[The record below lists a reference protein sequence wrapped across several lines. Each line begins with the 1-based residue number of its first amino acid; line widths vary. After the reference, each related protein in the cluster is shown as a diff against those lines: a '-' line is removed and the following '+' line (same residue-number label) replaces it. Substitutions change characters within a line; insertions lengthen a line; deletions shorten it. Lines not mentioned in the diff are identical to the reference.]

1 MSKSAN
7 DVTKSR
13 CGRKSSTERDRP
25 ARRAK
30 RQRLSE
36 IAAQHKVVDPTTAE
50 RLLEDVL
57 QLCEEAERGQS
68 EGGVRQ
74 ELQRKIAESQQR
86 ELDARRAANLRE
98 QNLREQE
105 QRRFAERQEYLR
117 KIAERQQ
124 REEAAKT
131 HALTME
137 RSTQLV
143 EPAAEQY
150 TDDSHWPDMHEPG
163 RAHDHEESAARH
175 DMRIDYLLQDR
186 QGGDEWAEAWSR
198 DLMGGLIQGG
208 EVNP

>member
-1 MSKSAN
+1 MWQ
-7 DVTKSR
+7 
-13 CGRKSSTERDRP
+13 EELDR
-25 ARRAK
+25 RRQTGEAAE

-36 IAAQHKVVDPTTAE
+36 IAAQHKAVDPTTAE
-50 RLLEDVL
+50 RLRADVL
-57 QLCEEAERGQS
+57 QLREAAERGQS
-68 EGGVRQ
+68 EGGGRQ

-105 QRRFAERQEYLR
+105 QRHFAERQEYLR

-124 REEAAKT
+124 REEAAKI

-137 RSTQLV
+137 RFTQLV

-163 RAHDHEESAARH
+163 RAQDHEESAARH
-175 DMRIDYLLQDR
+175 DMSIDYLLQDR
-186 QGGDEWAEAWSR
+186 QGEDEWAEGPNGWTYPE
-198 DLMGGLIQGG
+198 GGS
-208 EVNP
+208 